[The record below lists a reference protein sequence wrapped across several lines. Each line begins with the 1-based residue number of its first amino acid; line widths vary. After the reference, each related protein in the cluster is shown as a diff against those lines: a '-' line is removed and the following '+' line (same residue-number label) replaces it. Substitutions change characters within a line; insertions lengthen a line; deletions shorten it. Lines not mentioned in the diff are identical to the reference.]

1 MRLRL
6 RRVDD
11 TVRFEVQDTGI
22 GIRTEDRQR
31 LFKAFSRLERGNE
44 KRQGTGLGL
53 YLSGRLAA
61 LLGGRI
67 DVDTRVG
74 VGSTFTLV
82 LPGA

>member
-1 MRLRL
+1 M
-6 RRVDD
+6 
-11 TVRFEVQDTGI
+11 RFEVQDTGI
-22 GIRTEDRQR
+22 GIRPEDRER

-53 YLSGRLAA
+53 YLSARLAA

-67 DVDTRVG
+67 EVESRVG
-74 VGSTFTLV
+74 AGSTFTLI

>member
-1 MRLRL
+1 M
-6 RRVDD
+6 RRVDKSL
-11 TVRFEVQDTGI
+11 RFEVHDTGI
-22 GIRTEDRQR
+22 GIRPDDRER

-67 DVDTRVG
+67 EVESAVG
-74 VGSTFTLV
+74 AGSTFTLV